1 MELTLIAKVKNDF
14 PTKFGLPRQSGLSSS
29 LISQIVFEKEFS
41 LYEAF
46 KGIEDFSHLYVIWG
60 FSEAQTEGWSPTVRP
75 PRLGGNKRM
84 GVFAT
89 RSPYRPNS
97 LGITIVKLLKVTKD
111 NGRIVLEVA
120 GGDMMD
126 GTPVYDIKPYL
137 PFADS
142 VPDAVGGFADGVRD
156 HFLEVN
162 YAVDPTSRL
171 PQDKLDTLNEILS
184 QDPRPSY
191 QNDPDRIY
199 GFSYAGREVKF
210 RVDGT
215 ILTVTDII

>member
-14 PTKFGLPRQSGLSSS
+14 PTKFGLPRQGGLSSS
-29 LISQIVFEKEFS
+29 LISQIVFEKEYS
-41 LYEAF
+41 VDEAF
-46 KGIEDFSHLYVIWG
+46 RGIEDFSHLYVIWG
-60 FSEAQTEGWSPTVRP
+60 FSKSHVDSWSPTVRP

-89 RSPYRPNS
+89 RSPNRPNS
-97 LGITIVKLLKVTKD
+97 LGITVVKLLGIMKD
-111 NGRIVLEVA
+111 NGRIILNVS

-142 VPDAVGGFADGVRD
+142 VPEAVGGFAESVRD
-156 HFLEVN
+156 HALDVSFSF
-162 YAVDPTSRL
+162 DPSDKL
-171 PQDKLDTLNEILS
+171 PQDKLDTLREILS

-191 QNDPDRIY
+191 QNDPNRIY

-210 RVDGT
+210 IVDGKS
-215 ILTVTDII
+215 LTVTDII